1 MTVRPGERR
10 AARRLAPFG
19 VSIFSTMS
27 ARARAAGAINL
38 GQGFPDFEGPDF
50 VREAA
55 CAAIRR
61 GPNQYAPSAGIP
73 DLRARIAASMLERGA
88 PAFDVDREITVTSG
102 CTEAIAAVML
112 GLVEPGDEVVL
123 FEPWYDAYPAAVA
136 MAGGVIR
143 GVPLRAPDFTFDDD
157 ALAAAIGPRTRFIV
171 VNTPHNPTGR
181 VFDRRE
187 LETIARRC
195 LRHDLIAITDEVYEH
210 LIFEGAHHFLAGFP
224 GMADR
229 TITLSSLGKTFD
241 LTGWKIGWAV
251 ARADLT
257 RAIRAAHQF
266 LVFAVPTP
274 LQYAAAEAIAQLE
287 RHRAPW
293 LTAFRARRDLLT
305 GGLRDVGFRVQ
316 PPQGTCFVLADH
328 TAFGFADDIAFCDH
342 LLDAAGVAAIPT
354 SVFMGDPARESRYV
368 RFAFCKETSTLQ
380 AAIDRM
386 RAGLRP
392 R

>member
-1 MTVRPGERR
+1 MTDRPGRR
-10 AARRLAPFG
+10 RVARRLAPFG

-38 GQGFPDFEGPDF
+38 GQGFPDFDGPAF
-50 VREAA
+50 VRDAA

-61 GPNQYAPSAGIP
+61 GPNQYAPSPGIP

-88 PAFDVDREITVTSG
+88 PAFDMDREITVTSG

-112 GLVEPGDEVVL
+112 GLVEPGDEVIL

-136 MAGGVIR
+136 MAGGVAR

-187 LETIARRC
+187 LETIARLC

-210 LIFEGAHHFLAGFP
+210 LIFDGAHHFLAGFP

-257 RAIRAAHQF
+257 QAIRAAHQF

-293 LTAFRARRDLLT
+293 LSAFRARRDLLT

-316 PPQGTCFVLADH
+316 PPQGTYFVLADH

-342 LLDAAGVAAIPT
+342 LLEAVGVAAIPT
-354 SVFMGDPARESRYV
+354 SVFLDDPARESRYV
-368 RFAFCKETSTLQ
+368 RFAFCKELSTLQ

-386 RAGLRP
+386 RAGLRT